1 MTDHENQQISVQ
13 NRFRKRNGN
22 ELTRLSQRKS
32 CGNTKQRVHSHL
44 TRFPENRPAETQ
56 RNFEPS
62 GFRNISE
69 LRKHLISPRVTTEFR
84 FTHGANHGLGN
95 VFIYVSR
102 YGPTSTSMGYR
113 SLHAKFANEGDKASQ
128 GKLVPFMRN

>member
-1 MTDHENQQISVQ
+1 MIDHENQQISVP

-22 ELTRLSQRKS
+22 ELTRLSQRKH
-32 CGNTKQRVHSHL
+32 CGNTKQRVHFRL
-44 TRFPENRPAETQ
+44 TRFPRNRPAETQ

-69 LRKHLISPRVTTEFR
+69 LRKHLISPCLTTEFR

-95 VFIYVSR
+95 VFI
-102 YGPTSTSMGYR
+102 
-113 SLHAKFANEGDKASQ
+113 
-128 GKLVPFMRN
+128 